1 MSNAK
6 KYVIE
11 SLGSTGFAVMRG
23 QVAYTQRPDLWA
35 TASDC
40 TYDFADKALWNRL
53 GDLHGCIVL
62 LARFAEFQGVL
73 IKILT
78 RSEDDLARRVAQIT
92 GYHPTTL
99 IHESELVGEI
109 DPDSIPPRRVGSPI
123 QSDDLHP
130 DVVAI
135 EPRKVC
141 GECEWASTGSSC
153 TNSGES
159 GIERP
164 AMNTPRL
171 CKAFRPKFESLDSRT
186 ARQLWPE
193 LWALTAAAK

>member
-1 MSNAK
+1 MSKAMTYVNAA
-6 KYVIE
+6 
-11 SLGSTGFAVMRG
+11 LGSTGFAVLSAK
-23 QVAYTQRPDLWA
+23 VAYRLMPDNWCDAIDANHDLA
-35 TASDC
+35 SKTLPAKLNSVQGCTA
-40 TYDFADKALWNRL
+40 YL
-53 GDLHGCIVL
+53 V
-62 LARFAEFQGVL
+62 RFAEFESGL
-73 IKILT
+73 IKVLS
-78 RSEDDLARRVAQIT
+78 RSADQLAQRIEWVT
-92 GYHPTTL
+92 GYRVRQL
-99 IHESELVGEI
+99 VLASELIGTL
-109 DPDSIPPRRVGSPI
+109 DPADVAPRNVSPA
-123 QSDDLHP
+123 SGDLHP
-130 DVVAI
+130 DAVTA

-193 LWALTAAAK
+193 LWTLTAATK

>member
-1 MSNAK
+1 MEAMTYVNAA
-6 KYVIE
+6 
-11 SLGSTGFAVMRG
+11 LGSTGFCVLNARIAFTLMPHKWCDVFEA
-23 QVAYTQRPDLWA
+23 QHELA
-35 TASDC
+35 
-40 TYDFADKALWNRL
+40 NRTL
-53 GDLHGCIVL
+53 PAKLNSVQGCEIY
-62 LARFAEFQGVL
+62 LARFAEFESGL
-73 IKILT
+73 IKILA

-99 IHESELVGEI
+99 IHESLLVGEI
-109 DPDSIPPRRVGSPI
+109 DQESIPPRRVSAPI

-130 DVVAI
+130 DVVAT

-141 GECEWASTGSSC
+141 GECEWASIGSSC

-171 CKAFRPKFESLDSRT
+171 CKAFRPRFESLDSRT

-193 LWALTAAAK
+193 LWALTAATK

>member
-1 MSNAK
+1 MEAMT
-6 KYVIE
+6 YV
-11 SLGSTGFAVMRG
+11 STTLGSTGFCVLNARI
-23 QVAYTQRPDLWA
+23 AYTLMPDKWCDVFEAHHELA
-35 TASDC
+35 NKTLPAKLNSVQGC
-40 TYDFADKALWNRL
+40 TTYL
-53 GDLHGCIVL
+53 V
-62 LARFAEFQGVL
+62 RFAEFESGL
-73 IKILT
+73 IKV
-78 RSEDDLARRVAQIT
+78 LARSSDQLAQRIEWVT
-92 GYHPTTL
+92 GYKVRQLALASDLIGTL
-99 IHESELVGEI
+99 
-109 DPDSIPPRRVGSPI
+109 DPSDIPPRRVGSPI

-141 GECEWASTGSSC
+141 GECEWASIGSSC

-159 GIERP
+159 GIEHP

-171 CKAFRPKFESLDSRT
+171 CKAFRPRFESHDSRT